1 MNSSPNSSSPHAL
14 TSKTKS
20 IFINHT
26 FWRGLVKSS
35 TQTRDKAPESLCI
48 SHAVEHKAGTR
59 QHSVPKAGLYC
70 SLYSS
75 LSPTPGLLR
84 LPAGS
89 HPSLPDPAFR
99 PPPST
104 EHWSLVQF
112 SALSIQSPLAGLDAE
127 LDRRIPTIPGL
138 HTIVPPSLTCRCYAG
153 DGPSVDETQ
162 HTRFLYARKH
172 RAKIWHKIP

>member
-1 MNSSPNSSSPHAL
+1 MRFPR
-14 TSKTKS
+14 
-20 IFINHT
+20 
-26 FWRGLVKSS
+26 RG
-35 TQTRDKAPESLCI
+35 
-48 SHAVEHKAGTR
+48 HKPGTR
-59 QHSVPKAGLYC
+59 QHSVPTAGLYC

-89 HPSLPDPAFR
+89 HPSLPDPAFL

-104 EHWSLVQF
+104 EHWSLVRF
-112 SALSIQSPLAGLDAE
+112 SALSIQSPLAGCDAE

-162 HTRFLYARKH
+162 HTRFLFARTH
-172 RAKIWHKIP
+172 RAKIEHKIP